1 MKKIALLTHSLS
13 RGGTERF
20 VSILLNALYEQYE
33 FHLILLD
40 NVVEYEIPES
50 VTCHILRGGI
60 GKYSV
65 TKILEIPR
73 LAKKYGQLCEAL
85 KIDISY
91 ALLERPNFINILS
104 VKYGNEA
111 LIYCGE
117 RCTPSQVYQGKG
129 MKSLVFNFLIKKL
142 YNRAD
147 LILSNS
153 EGIKQ
158 DLVAHYAIDPA
169 KIQTIYNPVNIAK
182 LRASGNTVRQAET
195 FTFVN
200 VANLSVYKNHMVLLK
215 AFHKIKHKNT
225 VLRIVG
231 EGVMRESLTKFIKEN
246 NLENQVFLM
255 GYQKQPEI
263 WLKQSDCFVLSSDTE
278 GFPNVVLEAMAVGLP
293 VIATDCKS
301 GPREILSP
309 DNKME
314 AGFCNG
320 VTLAD
325 FGILVPTNN
334 ADLLADAMLQ
344 MMEDNSLRKQ
354 YKIKS
359 SERVQAFETASIME
373 HFKKI
378 FVGA

>member
-20 VSILLNALYEQYE
+20 VSILLNALHEQYE
-33 FHLILLD
+33 FHLVLLD
-40 NVVEYEIPES
+40 NVVAYEIPAS
-50 VTCHILRGGI
+50 VTCHILRGRV
-60 GKYSV
+60 GKHSV
-65 TKILEIPR
+65 NKILEIPR
-73 LAKKYGQLCEAL
+73 LAKKYGQLCKTL
-85 KIDISY
+85 NIDISY

-104 VKYGNEA
+104 VKHGNEA

-117 RCTPSQVYQGKG
+117 RCTPSQVYHGKG

-153 EGIKQ
+153 EGIRQ
-158 DLVAHYAIDPA
+158 DLITHYAIEPA

-182 LRASGNTVRQAET
+182 LRDSGNVVREEKK

-215 AFHKIKHKNT
+215 AFHKIKHKNV

-231 EGVMRESLTKFIKEN
+231 EGVMRETLTKFIQEN
-246 NLENQVFLM
+246 NLEKQVFLM
-255 GYQKQPEI
+255 GFQKQPEAI
-263 WLKQSDCFVLSSDTE
+263 TKQADCFVLSSDTE

-293 VIATDCKS
+293 IIATDCKS

-309 DNKME
+309 DNIIN
-314 AGFCNG
+314 AGSCDA
-320 VTLAD
+320 VTLSD
-325 FGILVPTNN
+325 FGVLVPTNN

-344 MMEDNSLRKQ
+344 MMTDDNLRKQ
-354 YKIKS
+354 YELKS
-359 SERVQAFETASIME
+359 SERVQAFETATIME
-373 HFKKI
+373 HFNQV
-378 FVGA
+378 FS